1 MPYIYATNN
10 FNKALRG
17 LAKAGPR
24 KREWLA
30 SKYVEH
36 ICYLEISDIP
46 DDVRD
51 QFCQFR
57 RDMKFVRGARKTRQF
72 EALVRAMSDAEVD
85 AMVARVV
92 AMHAA
97 IIRHEVTDTRR
108 DTVC

>member
-1 MPYIYATNN
+1 MPYVYATNN

-17 LAKAGPR
+17 LAKAGAR

-36 ICYLEISDIP
+36 ICQLEISDIP

-57 RDMKFVRGARKTRQF
+57 RDMKFVRSARKIRQF
-72 EALVRAMSDAEVD
+72 EAIVGTMSDAEVE
-85 AMVARVV
+85 AMVARVI
-92 AMHAA
+92 AMHDA
-97 IIRHEVTDTRR
+97 ITRHEVGLTRR